1 MPEAA
6 PARVWAGF
14 CVAACGVFCAKSGGG
29 ATGFDALLRAGWAG
43 WADSGK
49 AGAGG
54 VTAFACAAGLDK
66 GAAGTVGDMVDGMVA
81 GLVGGVA
88 DFAGAEAAEAAALPL
103 RIKSAPKRCA
113 CGEGW

>member
-1 MPEAA
+1 MLMPEAA

-54 VTAFACAAGLDK
+54 VTAFACAAGLGK
-66 GAAGTVGDMVDGMVA
+66 GAAGAVGDMVDGMVA

-88 DFAGAEAAEAAALPL
+88 DFAGAEGAALPL

>member
-1 MPEAA
+1 MLMPEAA

-29 ATGFDALLRAGWAG
+29 ATGFDALLRTGWAG
-43 WADSGK
+43 SGK

-54 VTAFACAAGLDK
+54 VTAFACAAGLGK
-66 GAAGTVGDMVDGMVA
+66 GAAGVVGDMVGGMVA

-88 DFAGAEAAEAAALPL
+88 DFAGAEGAALPL

>member
-1 MPEAA
+1 MLMPEAA

-54 VTAFACAAGLDK
+54 VTAFACAAGLGK
-66 GAAGTVGDMVDGMVA
+66 GAAGVVGDMVGGMVA

-88 DFAGAEAAEAAALPL
+88 DFAGAEGAALPL

>member
-43 WADSGK
+43 CGV
-49 AGAGG
+49 AGTGA
-54 VTAFACAAGLDK
+54 VAAPACAAGLGK
-66 GAAGTVGDMVDGMVA
+66 GVA
-81 GLVGGVA
+81 GAVGGVT
-88 DFAGAEAAEAAALPL
+88 DFAGAEAAVALPL
-103 RIKSAPKRCA
+103 RAKSSPRRCA
-113 CGEGW
+113 CSEGW